1 MATAIGVP
9 DEVQRII
16 GLALHEFIANSLGAD
31 AFYRAP
37 STAYVA
43 GENPSKR
50 DADLRM
56 PKRLAP
62 VGYMSKRS
70 PL

>member
-9 DEVQRII
+9 DEVQHII
-16 GLALHEFIANSLGAD
+16 GLALHEFIANSLGPD

-43 GENPSKR
+43 GENPSGP
-50 DADLRM
+50 AT
-56 PKRLAP
+56 
-62 VGYMSKRS
+62 
-70 PL
+70 